1 MAEYIN
7 REELLKDI
15 DDSVRFSTRNGVSAE
30 LRGAHKIVDCIR
42 SAPACD
48 VVEVVHGE
56 WVYKKEKDGCF
67 CSVCDIEALIDP
79 NFIGRDFAMEELSD
93 YCPHCG
99 AKMDGERMSDDG

>member
-15 DDSVRFSTRNGVSAE
+15 EDSVRFSTRNGVSAE

-48 VVEVVHGE
+48 VVEVVRCSECQHRGKNGLCQAE
-56 WVYKKEKDGCF
+56 GQELTIAKDNHF
-67 CSVCDIEALIDP
+67 CS
-79 NFIGRDFAMEELSD
+79 
-93 YCPHCG
+93 
-99 AKMDGERMSDDG
+99 KGERRLDNG

>member
-15 DDSVRFSTRNGVSAE
+15 NDSVRFSARNGMSAE

-48 VVEVVHGE
+48 VVEVVRCE
-56 WVYKKEKDGCF
+56 
-67 CSVCDIEALIDP
+67 IA
-79 NFIGRDFAMEELSD
+79 NIGMMEDVRVSKTD
-93 YCPHCG
+93 
-99 AKMDGERMSDDG
+99 